1 MIALH
6 TLKAIKVGEGKCL
19 PEFWVEGADLVS
31 LEAGSRSGLVAKS
44 VRIPLHTLKSFPSQ
58 SRLVITRIIMA
69 VLLLSNLWRRVCPV
83 LVLLHL
89 LDMVVG
95 VV

>member
-1 MIALH
+1 MYYVSDMICHLQNFG
-6 TLKAIKVGEGKCL
+6 LKKERILSHSTQVKG
-19 PEFWVEGADLVS
+19 
-31 LEAGSRSGLVAKS
+31 GSRSGLDAKS
-44 VRIPLHTLKSFPSQ
+44 VRIPLHTLQSFPSQ

-69 VLLLSNLWRRVCPV
+69 DLPLSNLWRRVFLV
-83 LVLLHL
+83 LVIMHL

>member
-1 MIALH
+1 MPP
-6 TLKAIKVGEGKCL
+6 
-19 PEFWVEGADLVS
+19 PELWVEEGADLVS
-31 LEAGSRSGLVAKS
+31 LKGGSRSGLDAKS
-44 VRIPLHTLKSFPSQ
+44 VRIPLHTLQSFPSQ

-69 VLLLSNLWRRVCPV
+69 DLPLSNLWRRVFLV
-83 LVLLHL
+83 LVIMHL

>member
-1 MIALH
+1 MPP
-6 TLKAIKVGEGKCL
+6 
-19 PEFWVEGADLVS
+19 PELWVEEGADLVS
-31 LEAGSRSGLVAKS
+31 LKGGSRSGLDAKS
-44 VRIPLHTLKSFPSQ
+44 VRIPLLTLQSFPSQ

-69 VLLLSNLWRRVCPV
+69 VLPLSNLWIRVFLVPV
-83 LVLLHL
+83 IVHL

>member
-1 MIALH
+1 MPP
-6 TLKAIKVGEGKCL
+6 
-19 PEFWVEGADLVS
+19 PELWVEEGADLVS
-31 LEAGSRSGLVAKS
+31 LKVKGGSRSGLDAKS
-44 VRIPLHTLKSFPSQ
+44 VRIPLHTLQSFPSQ

-69 VLLLSNLWRRVCPV
+69 DLPLSNLWRRVFLV
-83 LVLLHL
+83 LVIVHL